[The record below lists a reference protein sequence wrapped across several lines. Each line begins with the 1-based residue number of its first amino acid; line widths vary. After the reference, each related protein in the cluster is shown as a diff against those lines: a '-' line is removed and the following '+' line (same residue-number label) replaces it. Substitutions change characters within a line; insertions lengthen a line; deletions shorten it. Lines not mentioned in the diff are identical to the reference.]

1 MGAEQQDGA
10 SVVSSTLSR
19 LDAVND
25 VLTVKR
31 VFGEAYEADGVT
43 IIPVAT
49 VRGGGGGGGGE
60 GTAPDAAG
68 TGSGGG
74 MGFGLNVRPVGALVV
89 KDGTVSWV
97 PSVDVMRIVFGG
109 QLVALAGIL
118 VLGRALAH
126 RRRHR
131 H

>member
-1 MGAEQQDGA
+1 MGPEQQEGT
-10 SVVSSTLSR
+10 SVVSSALSR
-19 LDAVND
+19 LDAVSD

-43 IIPVAT
+43 IIPVAS

-60 GTAPDAAG
+60 GDAPEAG

-97 PSVDVMRIVFGG
+97 PSVDVMRVVFGG

-118 VLGRALAH
+118 VLGRALSH
-126 RRRHR
+126 RRRRR